1 MNIQHSKSVVRGGG
15 RSNNRSFVAKAL
27 SQHFSV
33 RRADKISYTL
43 SFSLTQCL
51 RIVIRGCAT
60 EYVSPRIEELVGT
73 LVRDRRVNPT
83 NYVESK
89 HKLRKKEWLIN
100 SSLKWL
106 ELLRLLKQNAWI
118 PKIGLANCLALLPVF
133 GLRPHPTH
141 CMLESE
147 FTYMFVSAFRLLWIW
162 WKLISFFSSA
172 PYRQTYIFTF
182 PSNTCFEVVLVNLK
196 FLSLAYFI

>member
-1 MNIQHSKSVVRGGG
+1 MCIINLFQLINKLVLPKVRLSFYSNDLREKWKRVKVKFGAITQGEHSTLEECGGGG

-27 SQHFSV
+27 SQHFSF

-43 SFSLTQCL
+43 SFSHTQCL

-73 LVRDRRVNPT
+73 LVRNRRVNPT

-89 HKLRKKEWLIN
+89 HKLRMKEWLNN
-100 SSLKWL
+100 SSLQWL
-106 ELLRLLKQNAWI
+106 ELLQLLKQNSWI
-118 PKIGLANCLALLPVF
+118 PKIGSANCLALLPVF

-141 CMLESE
+141 CIL
-147 FTYMFVSAFRLLWIW
+147 
-162 WKLISFFSSA
+162 
-172 PYRQTYIFTF
+172 
-182 PSNTCFEVVLVNLK
+182 
-196 FLSLAYFI
+196 

>member
-1 MNIQHSKSVVRGGG
+1 MNIQHSRSVGGGGG

-27 SQHFSV
+27 SQHFSF

-43 SFSLTQCL
+43 SFSHTQSL

-73 LVRDRRVNPT
+73 LVRDRRVSPT
-83 NYVESK
+83 NYGESK

-100 SSLKWL
+100 SSLQWL
-106 ELLRLLKQNAWI
+106 ELLQLLKQNAWI
-118 PKIGLANCLALLPVF
+118 HKIGSANCLALLPIFV
-133 GLRPHPTH
+133 LRPHPTH

-147 FTYMFVSAFRLLWIW
+147 CTYMFICCLFAPSWYVYCEFGGNW
-162 WKLISFFSSA
+162 FVFS
-172 PYRQTYIFTF
+172 P
-182 PSNTCFEVVLVNLK
+182 VLQIDRRTLHIH
-196 FLSLAYFI
+196 LSM